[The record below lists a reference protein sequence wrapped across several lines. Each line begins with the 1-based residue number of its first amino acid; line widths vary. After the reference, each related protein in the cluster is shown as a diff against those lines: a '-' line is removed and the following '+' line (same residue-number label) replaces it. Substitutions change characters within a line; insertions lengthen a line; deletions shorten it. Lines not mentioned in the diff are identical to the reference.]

1 MRIGFIG
8 LGHMGRGMAGSLIKA
23 GHDVTIYNRT
33 PGKSADLEAAGAKVA
48 ATVAQAC
55 DADVVFTML
64 SNDEAVQDVAFGAGG
79 IVDSLAQGATHV
91 SSSTISIDLSD
102 RLTLAHAEARQAY
115 VVATVLGRPNLAAE
129 GQLFVIAAGAD
140 QAVDKVAPLLAAIG
154 RQTTRFGTA
163 PSNANMVKLS
173 VNFLFATVMES
184 LGEAVALIAKGG
196 IDKAAYV
203 DFLTTTMFNAPAYKI
218 YGELAVSDV
227 PAPAG
232 FAAPLGFKDIR
243 LAISAGE
250 KLGVPMPLLS
260 LLHDRFVELMAS
272 GGEHMDWSAIG
283 KLAQRDAGLLDL
295 AA

>member
-23 GHDVTIYNRT
+23 GHELTVFNRT
-33 PGKSADLEAAGAKVA
+33 SGASADLEAAGAKVA
-48 ATVAQAC
+48 ADVGEAC
-55 DADVVFTML
+55 DGDAVFTML
-64 SNDEAVQDVAFGAGG
+64 SNDEAVESVVFGKPG
-79 IVDSLAQGATHV
+79 ILDSLRKGAVHV
-91 SSSTISIDLSD
+91 SSSTISIELSD
-102 RLTLAHAEARQAY
+102 RLAAAHADAGQGYIA
-115 VVATVLGRPNLAAE
+115 ATVLGRPNLAAE

-140 QAVDKVAPLLAAIG
+140 EAVNAVAPLLSAVG
-154 RQTTRFGTA
+154 RQTTRFGVK

-173 VNFLFATVMES
+173 VNFLFASVMES
-184 LGEAVALIAKGG
+184 LGEAVALVAKGG
-196 IDKAAYV
+196 IDKADYV
-203 DFLTTTMFNAPAYKI
+203 EFLTTTMFNAPAYKT
-218 YGELAVSDV
+218 YGELAVSDQ
-227 PAPAG
+227 PAPVG

-243 LAISAGE
+243 LAIAASE

-283 KLAQRDAGLLDL
+283 KLAQRDAGMLDL

>member
-23 GHDVTIYNRT
+23 GHEVTVFNRT
-33 PGKSADLEAAGAKVA
+33 LGKSAGLEAAGAKVA
-48 ATVAQAC
+48 TGIRQVC
-55 DADVVFTML
+55 DAEVVFTML
-64 SNDEAVQDVAFGAGG
+64 SNDDAVQQVAFSAGG
-79 IVDSLAQGATHV
+79 ILDSLPRGAAHV
-91 SSSTISIDLSD
+91 SSSTISIELSD
-102 RLTLAHAEARQAY
+102 RLTLAHAEAGQLY
-115 VVATVLGRPNLAAE
+115 VAATVLGRPNLAAE

-140 QAVDKVAPLLAAIG
+140 QAVDKVAPLLDAIG
-154 RQTTRFGTA
+154 RQTTRFGA
-163 PSNANMVKLS
+163 RPSNANIVKLS
-173 VNFLFATVMES
+173 VNFLFAAVMES

-203 DFLTTTMFNAPAYKI
+203 DFLTTTMFNAPAYKT
-218 YGELAVSDV
+218 YGELAVSDA
-227 PAPAG
+227 PAPVG

-243 LAISAGE
+243 LALSAGE

>member
-8 LGHMGRGMAGSLIKA
+8 IGHMGHGMAGSLIKA
-23 GHDVTIYNRT
+23 GHQVTVFNRT
-33 PGKSADLEAAGAKVA
+33 PANTADLEAAGAKVA
-48 ATVAQAC
+48 ADIGEAC
-55 DADVVFTML
+55 DADVVFTMV
-64 SNDEAVQDVAFGAGG
+64 SNDEAVESVVFGRPG
-79 IVDSLAQGATHV
+79 ILDSLRKGAVHV

-102 RLTLAHAEARQAY
+102 RLAAAHADAGQGY
-115 VVATVLGRPNLAAE
+115 VAATVLGRPNLAAE

-140 QAVDKVAPLLAAIG
+140 EAVNAVAPLLSAVG
-154 RQTTRFGTA
+154 RQTTRFGVK

-173 VNFLFATVMES
+173 VNFLFASVMES
-184 LGEAVALIAKGG
+184 LGEAVALVAKGG
-196 IDKAAYV
+196 IDKADYV
-203 DFLTTTMFNAPAYKI
+203 EFLTTTMFNAPAYKT
-218 YGELAVSDV
+218 YGELAVSEQ
-227 PAPAG
+227 PAPVG

-243 LAISAGE
+243 LAISASE

-283 KLAQRDAGLLDL
+283 KLAQRDAGMLDL

>member
-8 LGHMGRGMAGSLIKA
+8 LGHMGRGMAGSLIKS
-23 GHDVTIYNRT
+23 GHEVTVFNRT

-48 ATVAQAC
+48 ADVGEAC
-55 DADVVFTML
+55 DGDAVVTML
-64 SNDEAVQDVAFGAGG
+64 SNDEAVESVVFGRLG
-79 IVDSLAQGATHV
+79 IIDSLRKGAVHV

-102 RLTLAHAEARQAY
+102 RLAAAHADAGQGY
-115 VVATVLGRPNLAAE
+115 VAATVLGRPNLAAE

-140 QAVDKVAPLLAAIG
+140 EAVNAVAPLLSAVG
-154 RQTTRFGTA
+154 RQTTRFGVK

-173 VNFLFATVMES
+173 VNFLFASVMES
-184 LGEAVALIAKGG
+184 LGEAVALVAKGG
-196 IDKAAYV
+196 IDKADYV
-203 DFLTTTMFNAPAYKI
+203 EFLTTTMFNAPAYKT
-218 YGELAVSDV
+218 YGELAVSEQ
-227 PAPAG
+227 PAPVG

-243 LAISAGE
+243 LAIAASE

-283 KLAQRDAGLLDL
+283 KLAQRDAGMLDL

>member
-23 GHDVTIYNRT
+23 GHEVTVFNRT
-33 PGKSADLEAAGAKVA
+33 PGKSADLEAAGAKA
-48 ATVAQAC
+48 AANIGEAC
-55 DADVVFTML
+55 DGDVVFTML
-64 SNDEAVQDVAFGAGG
+64 SNDEAVESVVFGKPG
-79 IVDSLAQGATHV
+79 ILDSLRKGAVHV
-91 SSSTISIDLSD
+91 SSSTISIELSD
-102 RLTLAHAEARQAY
+102 RLAAAHAEAGQGY
-115 VVATVLGRPNLAAE
+115 VAATVLGRPNLAAE
-129 GQLFVIAAGAD
+129 GQLFVIAAGVD
-140 QAVDKVAPLLAAIG
+140 EAVNAVAPLLNAVG
-154 RQTTRFGTA
+154 RQTTRFGTK

-173 VNFLFATVMES
+173 VNFLFASVMES

-196 IDKAAYV
+196 IDKADYV
-203 DFLTTTMFNAPAYKI
+203 EFLTTTMFNAPAYKI
-218 YGELAVSDV
+218 YGEIAISDD
-227 PAPAG
+227 PAPVG

-243 LAISAGE
+243 LAIAASE

-283 KLAQRDAGLLDL
+283 KLAQRDARMLDL

>member
-23 GHDVTIYNRT
+23 GHEVTVFNRT
-33 PGKSADLEAAGAKVA
+33 PGKSEGLEAAGAKVA
-48 ATVAQAC
+48 TGLRQVC
-55 DADVVFTML
+55 DAEVVFTML
-64 SNDEAVQDVAFGAGG
+64 SNDDAVQQVAFSAGG
-79 IVDSLAQGATHV
+79 ILDSLPRGATHV
-91 SSSTISIDLSD
+91 SSSTISIELSD
-102 RLTLAHAEARQAY
+102 RLTLAHAEAGQLY
-115 VVATVLGRPNLAAE
+115 VAATVLGRPNLAAE

-140 QAVDKVAPLLAAIG
+140 QAVDKVAPLLDAIG
-154 RQTTRFGTA
+154 RQTTRFGA
-163 PSNANMVKLS
+163 RPSNANIVKLS
-173 VNFLFATVMES
+173 VNFLFAAVMES

-203 DFLTTTMFNAPAYKI
+203 DFLTTTMFNAPAYKT
-218 YGELAVSDV
+218 YGELAVSDA
-227 PAPAG
+227 PAPVG

-243 LAISAGE
+243 LALSAGE